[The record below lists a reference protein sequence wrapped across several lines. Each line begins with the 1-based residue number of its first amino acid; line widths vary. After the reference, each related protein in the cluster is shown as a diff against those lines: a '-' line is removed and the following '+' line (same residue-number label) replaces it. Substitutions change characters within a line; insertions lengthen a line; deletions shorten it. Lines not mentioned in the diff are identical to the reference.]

1 MYTIKAF
8 VDGKEYTLHNPKI
21 RNLIVGDPYYQKGDN
36 VNGQASF
43 SVYPKHPYYQYVKK
57 LTTDIVIYKDD
68 VEKFAGRVLYDDQ
81 DSKGVKKVFVEGEL
95 AYFCDS
101 VQRPNVYHNISVRD
115 YVSKIIDNHNAQV
128 EERKQFTL
136 GRVTVTDPNDSLY
149 RYANWE
155 STRDTLKTKLV
166 ERLGGHLVIRKENGV
181 RYLDYLSDDDFY
193 RQNTQ
198 EIRFGKNLLD
208 YSENMDASDL
218 VTCVIPLGATLE
230 ESSIE
235 GLDERLTISSVNGG
249 VDYVSSSEAIA
260 AYGKICKTVTWDDVT
275 VPANLL
281 RKGKEYLKST
291 QFENMVLNIKAVDL
305 NLIDS
310 ATQEFEVGDLIRC
323 ISPPHGLDTNMPL
336 SSITVYLTNLSK
348 NTVTLGSEKSNST
361 YTSSNAEKAS
371 KLDETIKSIPG
382 KREILQEALRNATDL
397 MNDMTKSGY
406 AIHEKNEF
414 IVADA
419 AGAKTATNLWRWGLG
434 GLAHYS
440 HGYDGPI
447 DGIALTMNGQING
460 KMLMANSVTAEKIDV
475 AYTETIEGAI
485 SDAAASSNE
494 YTDKQQ
500 KLLKEEVGTA
510 IKNTENRIVLSASSL
525 KEYVSRKNYIVNG
538 EQETLAIGNF
548 SISGTGANAKVELTE
563 FLNMKCLK
571 VSFSA
576 SATVQIKQSVGTLEA
591 SIYTICCDAAF
602 EDGKQPANLQ
612 VGFSDSAATNDL
624 SSYSPGTF
632 RVFKHSVKTSEEK
645 EKTVAITVRG
655 TSGTALYLTNIRCL
669 EDLAEIVDNVNSSLK
684 IEIDNVAINV
694 DKKFRDYSTTEETSS
709 MIQTKINE
717 INLAISNAYATKDQ
731 LTDKYKD
738 AIAAAEKAAGLAE
751 KNAKDDTTNRLKSYS
766 TTVQMNSAIKVATDA
781 ITLGVS
787 QTYVTQKT
795 YEVGIS
801 NAADDAKKKA
811 DAAEKNAKDDTT
823 NRLKSYSTTV
833 QMNSAIK
840 VATDAITLGVSQTYV
855 TQKTYEV
862 GISNAADDA
871 KKKADA
877 AEKNAKD
884 DTTKKL
890 TAYSSTKE
898 MNAAIQVA
906 IDGITS
912 TVNQKISEI
921 QIGGRNLVKNS
932 ATLDGQWSGV
942 GGFVGSTT
950 VVDDSDALCK
960 KHIETRCTT
969 AGSGPHYPVFGKTV
983 NKIGKTYTWS
993 FWAKC
998 SASKTGSVGHECG
1011 GQTNISLT
1019 TDWKKFSH
1027 TWTYTDGQYSSFTFY
1042 LDFKVGEVLYIRDFK
1057 IEEGNKASSWS
1068 PAPEDFDASVAAVD
1082 GKFANYS
1089 TTSQIESKIEQAKK
1103 SITASVSETY
1113 VTKTTYSN
1121 GISAAADDASRK
1133 ATAAETNAKND
1144 TANKLKGYS
1153 TTEQMNAAIKVA
1165 TDGITSNVSKTYVTQ
1180 TTYES
1185 GISSAKDD
1193 ATKKANTAEKNAKDA
1208 TANSL
1213 KSYSTTE
1220 QMNSA
1225 IKQKAD
1231 SIETEVSKKVGS
1243 TEIISKINQSPES
1256 VAINASKISLNGAVT
1271 ANSNFKI
1278 NTDGS
1283 AETKALKIT
1292 GGSLEIGG
1300 NCEITRKGDVFALSP
1315 KFVSGMYLSNEV
1327 SIGVELSKKSYSMI
1341 MGYVGKDIFVGE
1353 SASTLRGYD
1362 FTANNDIYAYG
1373 KLGCMGEKTRI
1384 IHTDDGRNAE
1394 MYAYETASP
1403 TFGDIGTGKIDN
1415 DGYCY
1420 VYLENDF
1427 LATIE
1432 KNMKYHVTLTAK
1444 GPGELYIES
1453 TNENDGYF
1461 LVKGTPKLEFYWEV
1475 RVRQKGCRD
1484 TRIEESNIPEKED
1497 VTAEDQEMINEQIR
1511 NQAILL
1517 CEMEKDENEVRDEQ
1531 SNLIE
1536 RMEELS

>member
-81 DSKGVKKVFVEGEL
+81 DSKGVKKVVVEGEL

-602 EDGKQPANLQ
+602 EDRKQPANLQ

-840 VATDAITLGVSQTYV
+840 VATD
-855 TQKTYEV
+855 
-862 GISNAADDA
+862 
-871 KKKADA
+871 
-877 AEKNAKD
+877 
-884 DTTKKL
+884 
-890 TAYSSTKE
+890 
-898 MNAAIQVA
+898 
-906 IDGITS
+906 
-912 TVNQKISEI
+912 
-921 QIGGRNLVKNS
+921 
-932 ATLDGQWSGV
+932 
-942 GGFVGSTT
+942 
-950 VVDDSDALCK
+950 
-960 KHIETRCTT
+960 
-969 AGSGPHYPVFGKTV
+969 
-983 NKIGKTYTWS
+983 
-993 FWAKC
+993 
-998 SASKTGSVGHECG
+998 
-1011 GQTNISLT
+1011 
-1019 TDWKKFSH
+1019 
-1027 TWTYTDGQYSSFTFY
+1027 
-1042 LDFKVGEVLYIRDFK
+1042 
-1057 IEEGNKASSWS
+1057 
-1068 PAPEDFDASVAAVD
+1068 
-1082 GKFANYS
+1082 
-1089 TTSQIESKIEQAKK
+1089 
-1103 SITASVSETY
+1103 
-1113 VTKTTYSN
+1113 
-1121 GISAAADDASRK
+1121 
-1133 ATAAETNAKND
+1133 
-1144 TANKLKGYS
+1144 
-1153 TTEQMNAAIKVA
+1153 
-1165 TDGITSNVSKTYVTQ
+1165 GITSNVSKTYVTQ

-1353 SASTLRGYD
+1353 SASTLRGYG

-1517 CEMEKDENEVRDEQ
+1517 YEMEKDENEVRDEQ

>member
-336 SSITVYLTNLSK
+336 SSITVYLTALSK

-460 KMLMANSVTAEKIDV
+460 KMLMANSVAAEKIDV

-694 DKKFRDYSTTEETSS
+694 DKKFRNYSTTEETSS

-766 TTVQMNSAIKVATDA
+766 TTVQMNAAIKVATDA
-781 ITLGVS
+781 
-787 QTYVTQKT
+787 
-795 YEVGIS
+795 
-801 NAADDAKKKA
+801 
-811 DAAEKNAKDDTT
+811 
-823 NRLKSYSTTV
+823 
-833 QMNSAIK
+833 
-840 VATDAITLGVSQTYV
+840 
-855 TQKTYEV
+855 
-862 GISNAADDA
+862 
-871 KKKADA
+871 
-877 AEKNAKD
+877 
-884 DTTKKL
+884 
-890 TAYSSTKE
+890 
-898 MNAAIQVA
+898 
-906 IDGITS
+906 
-912 TVNQKISEI
+912 
-921 QIGGRNLVKNS
+921 
-932 ATLDGQWSGV
+932 
-942 GGFVGSTT
+942 
-950 VVDDSDALCK
+950 
-960 KHIETRCTT
+960 
-969 AGSGPHYPVFGKTV
+969 
-983 NKIGKTYTWS
+983 
-993 FWAKC
+993 
-998 SASKTGSVGHECG
+998 
-1011 GQTNISLT
+1011 
-1019 TDWKKFSH
+1019 
-1027 TWTYTDGQYSSFTFY
+1027 
-1042 LDFKVGEVLYIRDFK
+1042 
-1057 IEEGNKASSWS
+1057 
-1068 PAPEDFDASVAAVD
+1068 
-1082 GKFANYS
+1082 
-1089 TTSQIESKIEQAKK
+1089 
-1103 SITASVSETY
+1103 
-1113 VTKTTYSN
+1113 
-1121 GISAAADDASRK
+1121 
-1133 ATAAETNAKND
+1133 
-1144 TANKLKGYS
+1144 
-1153 TTEQMNAAIKVA
+1153 
-1165 TDGITSNVSKTYVTQ
+1165 ITSNVSKTYVTQ

-1353 SASTLRGYD
+1353 SASTLRGYG

>member
-766 TTVQMNSAIKVATDA
+766 TTVQMNSAIKVATD
-781 ITLGVS
+781 
-787 QTYVTQKT
+787 
-795 YEVGIS
+795 
-801 NAADDAKKKA
+801 
-811 DAAEKNAKDDTT
+811 
-823 NRLKSYSTTV
+823 
-833 QMNSAIK
+833 
-840 VATDAITLGVSQTYV
+840 
-855 TQKTYEV
+855 
-862 GISNAADDA
+862 
-871 KKKADA
+871 
-877 AEKNAKD
+877 
-884 DTTKKL
+884 
-890 TAYSSTKE
+890 
-898 MNAAIQVA
+898 
-906 IDGITS
+906 
-912 TVNQKISEI
+912 
-921 QIGGRNLVKNS
+921 
-932 ATLDGQWSGV
+932 
-942 GGFVGSTT
+942 
-950 VVDDSDALCK
+950 
-960 KHIETRCTT
+960 
-969 AGSGPHYPVFGKTV
+969 
-983 NKIGKTYTWS
+983 
-993 FWAKC
+993 
-998 SASKTGSVGHECG
+998 
-1011 GQTNISLT
+1011 
-1019 TDWKKFSH
+1019 
-1027 TWTYTDGQYSSFTFY
+1027 
-1042 LDFKVGEVLYIRDFK
+1042 
-1057 IEEGNKASSWS
+1057 
-1068 PAPEDFDASVAAVD
+1068 
-1082 GKFANYS
+1082 
-1089 TTSQIESKIEQAKK
+1089 
-1103 SITASVSETY
+1103 
-1113 VTKTTYSN
+1113 
-1121 GISAAADDASRK
+1121 
-1133 ATAAETNAKND
+1133 
-1144 TANKLKGYS
+1144 
-1153 TTEQMNAAIKVA
+1153 
-1165 TDGITSNVSKTYVTQ
+1165 GITSNVSKTYVTQ

-1300 NCEITRKGDVFALSP
+1300 NCEITRQGDVFALSP

-1353 SASTLRGYD
+1353 SASTLRGYG

>member
-602 EDGKQPANLQ
+602 EDRKQPANLQ

-766 TTVQMNSAIKVATDA
+766 TTVQMNS
-781 ITLGVS
+781 
-787 QTYVTQKT
+787 
-795 YEVGIS
+795 
-801 NAADDAKKKA
+801 
-811 DAAEKNAKDDTT
+811 
-823 NRLKSYSTTV
+823 
-833 QMNSAIK
+833 
-840 VATDAITLGVSQTYV
+840 
-855 TQKTYEV
+855 
-862 GISNAADDA
+862 
-871 KKKADA
+871 
-877 AEKNAKD
+877 
-884 DTTKKL
+884 
-890 TAYSSTKE
+890 
-898 MNAAIQVA
+898 
-906 IDGITS
+906 
-912 TVNQKISEI
+912 
-921 QIGGRNLVKNS
+921 
-932 ATLDGQWSGV
+932 
-942 GGFVGSTT
+942 
-950 VVDDSDALCK
+950 
-960 KHIETRCTT
+960 
-969 AGSGPHYPVFGKTV
+969 
-983 NKIGKTYTWS
+983 
-993 FWAKC
+993 
-998 SASKTGSVGHECG
+998 
-1011 GQTNISLT
+1011 
-1019 TDWKKFSH
+1019 
-1027 TWTYTDGQYSSFTFY
+1027 
-1042 LDFKVGEVLYIRDFK
+1042 
-1057 IEEGNKASSWS
+1057 
-1068 PAPEDFDASVAAVD
+1068 
-1082 GKFANYS
+1082 
-1089 TTSQIESKIEQAKK
+1089 
-1103 SITASVSETY
+1103 
-1113 VTKTTYSN
+1113 
-1121 GISAAADDASRK
+1121 
-1133 ATAAETNAKND
+1133 
-1144 TANKLKGYS
+1144 
-1153 TTEQMNAAIKVA
+1153 AIKVA

-1353 SASTLRGYD
+1353 SASTLRGYG

-1475 RVRQKGCRD
+1475 RVMQKGCRD

-1517 CEMEKDENEVRDEQ
+1517 YEMEKDENEVRDEQ

>member
-602 EDGKQPANLQ
+602 EDRKQPANLQ

-811 DAAEKNAKDDTT
+811 DTAEKNAKDDTT

-833 QMNSAIK
+833 
-840 VATDAITLGVSQTYV
+840 
-855 TQKTYEV
+855 
-862 GISNAADDA
+862 
-871 KKKADA
+871 
-877 AEKNAKD
+877 
-884 DTTKKL
+884 
-890 TAYSSTKE
+890 
-898 MNAAIQVA
+898 
-906 IDGITS
+906 
-912 TVNQKISEI
+912 
-921 QIGGRNLVKNS
+921 
-932 ATLDGQWSGV
+932 
-942 GGFVGSTT
+942 
-950 VVDDSDALCK
+950 
-960 KHIETRCTT
+960 
-969 AGSGPHYPVFGKTV
+969 
-983 NKIGKTYTWS
+983 
-993 FWAKC
+993 
-998 SASKTGSVGHECG
+998 
-1011 GQTNISLT
+1011 
-1019 TDWKKFSH
+1019 
-1027 TWTYTDGQYSSFTFY
+1027 
-1042 LDFKVGEVLYIRDFK
+1042 
-1057 IEEGNKASSWS
+1057 
-1068 PAPEDFDASVAAVD
+1068 
-1082 GKFANYS
+1082 
-1089 TTSQIESKIEQAKK
+1089 
-1103 SITASVSETY
+1103 
-1113 VTKTTYSN
+1113 
-1121 GISAAADDASRK
+1121 
-1133 ATAAETNAKND
+1133 
-1144 TANKLKGYS
+1144 
-1153 TTEQMNAAIKVA
+1153 QMNAAIKVA

-1180 TTYES
+1180 TTYDA
-1185 GISSAKDD
+1185 GISSAKTD
-1193 ATKKANTAEKNAKDA
+1193 ATNKANAAEKNAKDA

-1292 GGSLEIGG
+1292 GGSLGIGG

-1341 MGYVGKDIFVGE
+1341 MGYVGKDVFVGE
-1353 SASTLRGYD
+1353 STSTLRGYG

-1444 GPGELYIES
+1444 GPGELYVES

-1461 LVKGTPKLEFYWEV
+1461 LVKGTPKLEFYWEA

>member
-602 EDGKQPANLQ
+602 EDRKQPANLQ

-801 NAADDAKKKA
+801 NAADDATKKA
-811 DAAEKNAKDDTT
+811 NAAEKNAKDDTT

-833 QMNSAIK
+833 QMNS
-840 VATDAITLGVSQTYV
+840 
-855 TQKTYEV
+855 
-862 GISNAADDA
+862 
-871 KKKADA
+871 
-877 AEKNAKD
+877 
-884 DTTKKL
+884 
-890 TAYSSTKE
+890 
-898 MNAAIQVA
+898 
-906 IDGITS
+906 
-912 TVNQKISEI
+912 
-921 QIGGRNLVKNS
+921 
-932 ATLDGQWSGV
+932 
-942 GGFVGSTT
+942 
-950 VVDDSDALCK
+950 
-960 KHIETRCTT
+960 
-969 AGSGPHYPVFGKTV
+969 
-983 NKIGKTYTWS
+983 
-993 FWAKC
+993 
-998 SASKTGSVGHECG
+998 
-1011 GQTNISLT
+1011 
-1019 TDWKKFSH
+1019 
-1027 TWTYTDGQYSSFTFY
+1027 
-1042 LDFKVGEVLYIRDFK
+1042 
-1057 IEEGNKASSWS
+1057 
-1068 PAPEDFDASVAAVD
+1068 
-1082 GKFANYS
+1082 
-1089 TTSQIESKIEQAKK
+1089 
-1103 SITASVSETY
+1103 
-1113 VTKTTYSN
+1113 
-1121 GISAAADDASRK
+1121 
-1133 ATAAETNAKND
+1133 
-1144 TANKLKGYS
+1144 
-1153 TTEQMNAAIKVA
+1153 AIKVA

-1353 SASTLRGYD
+1353 SASTLRGYG

>member
-840 VATDAITLGVSQTYV
+840 VATD
-855 TQKTYEV
+855 
-862 GISNAADDA
+862 
-871 KKKADA
+871 
-877 AEKNAKD
+877 
-884 DTTKKL
+884 
-890 TAYSSTKE
+890 
-898 MNAAIQVA
+898 
-906 IDGITS
+906 
-912 TVNQKISEI
+912 
-921 QIGGRNLVKNS
+921 
-932 ATLDGQWSGV
+932 
-942 GGFVGSTT
+942 
-950 VVDDSDALCK
+950 
-960 KHIETRCTT
+960 
-969 AGSGPHYPVFGKTV
+969 
-983 NKIGKTYTWS
+983 
-993 FWAKC
+993 
-998 SASKTGSVGHECG
+998 
-1011 GQTNISLT
+1011 
-1019 TDWKKFSH
+1019 
-1027 TWTYTDGQYSSFTFY
+1027 
-1042 LDFKVGEVLYIRDFK
+1042 
-1057 IEEGNKASSWS
+1057 
-1068 PAPEDFDASVAAVD
+1068 
-1082 GKFANYS
+1082 
-1089 TTSQIESKIEQAKK
+1089 
-1103 SITASVSETY
+1103 
-1113 VTKTTYSN
+1113 
-1121 GISAAADDASRK
+1121 
-1133 ATAAETNAKND
+1133 
-1144 TANKLKGYS
+1144 
-1153 TTEQMNAAIKVA
+1153 
-1165 TDGITSNVSKTYVTQ
+1165 GITSNVSKTYVTQ

-1353 SASTLRGYD
+1353 SASTLRGYG

>member
-336 SSITVYLTNLSK
+336 SSITVYLTALSK

-460 KMLMANSVTAEKIDV
+460 KMLMANSVAAEKIDV

-766 TTVQMNSAIKVATDA
+766 TTVQMNAAIKVATDA

-795 YEVGIS
+795 YEV
-801 NAADDAKKKA
+801 
-811 DAAEKNAKDDTT
+811 
-823 NRLKSYSTTV
+823 
-833 QMNSAIK
+833 
-840 VATDAITLGVSQTYV
+840 
-855 TQKTYEV
+855 
-862 GISNAADDA
+862 
-871 KKKADA
+871 
-877 AEKNAKD
+877 
-884 DTTKKL
+884 
-890 TAYSSTKE
+890 
-898 MNAAIQVA
+898 
-906 IDGITS
+906 
-912 TVNQKISEI
+912 
-921 QIGGRNLVKNS
+921 
-932 ATLDGQWSGV
+932 
-942 GGFVGSTT
+942 
-950 VVDDSDALCK
+950 
-960 KHIETRCTT
+960 
-969 AGSGPHYPVFGKTV
+969 
-983 NKIGKTYTWS
+983 
-993 FWAKC
+993 
-998 SASKTGSVGHECG
+998 
-1011 GQTNISLT
+1011 
-1019 TDWKKFSH
+1019 
-1027 TWTYTDGQYSSFTFY
+1027 
-1042 LDFKVGEVLYIRDFK
+1042 
-1057 IEEGNKASSWS
+1057 
-1068 PAPEDFDASVAAVD
+1068 
-1082 GKFANYS
+1082 
-1089 TTSQIESKIEQAKK
+1089 
-1103 SITASVSETY
+1103 
-1113 VTKTTYSN
+1113 

-1300 NCEITRKGDVFALSP
+1300 NCEITRKGDVFALAP

-1353 SASTLRGYD
+1353 SASTLRGYG

>member
-8 VDGKEYTLHNPKI
+8 TADGKEYTLHNPKI

-36 VNGQASF
+36 VNGQAEF

-101 VQRPNVYHNISVRD
+101 VQRPAVYHNISVRD

-128 EERKQFTL
+128 ETRKQFAL

-155 STRDTLKTKLV
+155 TSRDTLKKKLV
-166 ERLGGHLVIRKENGV
+166 ERLGGHLVVRKEDGI
-181 RYLDYLSDDDFY
+181 RYLDYLSDTDFY

-218 VTCVIPLGATLE
+218 VTCVIPLGATQE

-249 VDYVSSSEAIA
+249 VDYVSDSDAVA
-260 AYGKICKTVTWDDVT
+260 AYGKIYKTVTWDDVT

-291 QFENMVLNIKAVDL
+291 QFENMVLNLKAIDL
-305 NLIDS
+305 NLTD
-310 ATQEFEVGDLIRC
+310 AEVQEFEVGDLIHC
-323 ISPPHGLDTNMPL
+323 VSPPHGLDSNIPL
-336 SSITVYLTNLSK
+336 SSITVYLTDYAK
-348 NTVTLGSEKSNST
+348 NTVTLGTKKTNST

-371 KLDETIKSIPG
+371 QLDETIKSIPG

-397 MNDMTKSGY
+397 LNDMTKSGY

-419 AGAKTATNLWRWGLG
+419 PGAKTATNLWRWGLG

-485 SDAAASSNE
+485 SDAATSSNE

-510 IKNTENRIVLSASSL
+510 IKNTENRVVLYASSL

-548 SISGTGANAKVELTE
+548 SISGTGANAKLELTE

-576 SATVQIKQSVGTLEA
+576 PATVQIKQSVGTLEP
-591 SIYTICCDAAF
+591 STYTICCDAAF

-612 VGFSDSAATNDL
+612 VGFSDSAATDDL
-624 SSYSPGTF
+624 SSYSPGAF
-632 RVFKHSVKTSEEK
+632 RVFKHIVKTSEEK

-669 EDLAEIVDNVNSSLK
+669 KDLTEIVDNVSANLK
-684 IEIDNVAINV
+684 VEIDNVAINV
-694 DKKFRDYSTTEETSS
+694 DKKFQDYSTTT
-709 MIQTKINE
+709 
-717 INLAISNAYATKDQ
+717 
-731 LTDKYKD
+731 
-738 AIAAAEKAAGLAE
+738 
-751 KNAKDDTTNRLKSYS
+751 
-766 TTVQMNSAIKVATDA
+766 
-781 ITLGVS
+781 
-787 QTYVTQKT
+787 
-795 YEVGIS
+795 
-801 NAADDAKKKA
+801 
-811 DAAEKNAKDDTT
+811 
-823 NRLKSYSTTV
+823 
-833 QMNSAIK
+833 
-840 VATDAITLGVSQTYV
+840 
-855 TQKTYEV
+855 
-862 GISNAADDA
+862 
-871 KKKADA
+871 
-877 AEKNAKD
+877 
-884 DTTKKL
+884 
-890 TAYSSTKE
+890 E
-898 MNAAIQVA
+898 MN
-906 IDGITS
+906 T
-912 TVNQKISEI
+912 
-921 QIGGRNLVKNS
+921 
-932 ATLDGQWSGV
+932 
-942 GGFVGSTT
+942 
-950 VVDDSDALCK
+950 
-960 KHIETRCTT
+960 
-969 AGSGPHYPVFGKTV
+969 
-983 NKIGKTYTWS
+983 
-993 FWAKC
+993 
-998 SASKTGSVGHECG
+998 
-1011 GQTNISLT
+1011 
-1019 TDWKKFSH
+1019 
-1027 TWTYTDGQYSSFTFY
+1027 
-1042 LDFKVGEVLYIRDFK
+1042 
-1057 IEEGNKASSWS
+1057 
-1068 PAPEDFDASVAAVD
+1068 
-1082 GKFANYS
+1082 
-1089 TTSQIESKIEQAKK
+1089 
-1103 SITASVSETY
+1103 
-1113 VTKTTYSN
+1113 
-1121 GISAAADDASRK
+1121 
-1133 ATAAETNAKND
+1133 
-1144 TANKLKGYS
+1144 
-1153 TTEQMNAAIKVA
+1153 
-1165 TDGITSNVSKTYVTQ
+1165 
-1180 TTYES
+1180 
-1185 GISSAKDD
+1185 
-1193 ATKKANTAEKNAKDA
+1193 
-1208 TANSL
+1208 
-1213 KSYSTTE
+1213 
-1220 QMNSA
+1220 A

-1231 SIETEVSKKVGS
+1231 SIETEVSKKVNGD
-1243 TEIISKINQSPES
+1243 EIISKINQSAES

-1283 AETKALKIT
+1283 AETKSLKIT

-1300 NCEITRKGDVFALSP
+1300 NCEITRKGDVFAMSP
-1315 KFVSGMYLSNEV
+1315 NFVSGMYLSNEV
-1327 SIGVELSKKSYSMI
+1327 SIGVDLSQKSYSMI
-1341 MGYVGKDIFVGE
+1341 MGYVGKDVFVGE
-1353 SASTLRGYD
+1353 STSTLRGYG

>member
-684 IEIDNVAINV
+684 VEIDNVAINV

-801 NAADDAKKKA
+801 N
-811 DAAEKNAKDDTT
+811 
-823 NRLKSYSTTV
+823 
-833 QMNSAIK
+833 
-840 VATDAITLGVSQTYV
+840 
-855 TQKTYEV
+855 
-862 GISNAADDA
+862 
-871 KKKADA
+871 
-877 AEKNAKD
+877 
-884 DTTKKL
+884 
-890 TAYSSTKE
+890 
-898 MNAAIQVA
+898 
-906 IDGITS
+906 
-912 TVNQKISEI
+912 
-921 QIGGRNLVKNS
+921 
-932 ATLDGQWSGV
+932 
-942 GGFVGSTT
+942 
-950 VVDDSDALCK
+950 
-960 KHIETRCTT
+960 
-969 AGSGPHYPVFGKTV
+969 
-983 NKIGKTYTWS
+983 
-993 FWAKC
+993 
-998 SASKTGSVGHECG
+998 
-1011 GQTNISLT
+1011 
-1019 TDWKKFSH
+1019 
-1027 TWTYTDGQYSSFTFY
+1027 
-1042 LDFKVGEVLYIRDFK
+1042 
-1057 IEEGNKASSWS
+1057 
-1068 PAPEDFDASVAAVD
+1068 
-1082 GKFANYS
+1082 
-1089 TTSQIESKIEQAKK
+1089 
-1103 SITASVSETY
+1103 
-1113 VTKTTYSN
+1113 
-1121 GISAAADDASRK
+1121 AADDASRK

-1315 KFVSGMYLSNEV
+1315 KFISGMYLSNEV

-1353 SASTLRGYD
+1353 SVSTLRGYG

-1475 RVRQKGCRD
+1475 RARQKGCRD

>member
-645 EKTVAITVRG
+645 EKAVAITVRG

-823 NRLKSYSTTV
+823 
-833 QMNSAIK
+833 
-840 VATDAITLGVSQTYV
+840 
-855 TQKTYEV
+855 
-862 GISNAADDA
+862 
-871 KKKADA
+871 
-877 AEKNAKD
+877 
-884 DTTKKL
+884 KKL

-898 MNAAIQVA
+898 
-906 IDGITS
+906 
-912 TVNQKISEI
+912 
-921 QIGGRNLVKNS
+921 
-932 ATLDGQWSGV
+932 
-942 GGFVGSTT
+942 
-950 VVDDSDALCK
+950 
-960 KHIETRCTT
+960 
-969 AGSGPHYPVFGKTV
+969 
-983 NKIGKTYTWS
+983 
-993 FWAKC
+993 
-998 SASKTGSVGHECG
+998 
-1011 GQTNISLT
+1011 
-1019 TDWKKFSH
+1019 
-1027 TWTYTDGQYSSFTFY
+1027 
-1042 LDFKVGEVLYIRDFK
+1042 
-1057 IEEGNKASSWS
+1057 
-1068 PAPEDFDASVAAVD
+1068 
-1082 GKFANYS
+1082 
-1089 TTSQIESKIEQAKK
+1089 
-1103 SITASVSETY
+1103 
-1113 VTKTTYSN
+1113 
-1121 GISAAADDASRK
+1121 
-1133 ATAAETNAKND
+1133 
-1144 TANKLKGYS
+1144 
-1153 TTEQMNAAIKVA
+1153 MNAAIKVA

-1353 SASTLRGYD
+1353 SASTLRGYG

>member
-602 EDGKQPANLQ
+602 EDRKQPANLQ

-801 NAADDAKKKA
+801 NAADDATKKA
-811 DAAEKNAKDDTT
+811 NAAEKNAKDDTT

-833 QMNSAIK
+833 
-840 VATDAITLGVSQTYV
+840 
-855 TQKTYEV
+855 
-862 GISNAADDA
+862 
-871 KKKADA
+871 
-877 AEKNAKD
+877 
-884 DTTKKL
+884 
-890 TAYSSTKE
+890 
-898 MNAAIQVA
+898 
-906 IDGITS
+906 
-912 TVNQKISEI
+912 
-921 QIGGRNLVKNS
+921 
-932 ATLDGQWSGV
+932 
-942 GGFVGSTT
+942 
-950 VVDDSDALCK
+950 
-960 KHIETRCTT
+960 
-969 AGSGPHYPVFGKTV
+969 
-983 NKIGKTYTWS
+983 
-993 FWAKC
+993 
-998 SASKTGSVGHECG
+998 
-1011 GQTNISLT
+1011 
-1019 TDWKKFSH
+1019 
-1027 TWTYTDGQYSSFTFY
+1027 
-1042 LDFKVGEVLYIRDFK
+1042 
-1057 IEEGNKASSWS
+1057 
-1068 PAPEDFDASVAAVD
+1068 
-1082 GKFANYS
+1082 
-1089 TTSQIESKIEQAKK
+1089 
-1103 SITASVSETY
+1103 
-1113 VTKTTYSN
+1113 
-1121 GISAAADDASRK
+1121 
-1133 ATAAETNAKND
+1133 
-1144 TANKLKGYS
+1144 
-1153 TTEQMNAAIKVA
+1153 QMNAAIKVA

-1353 SASTLRGYD
+1353 SASTLRGYG

>member
-8 VDGKEYTLHNPKI
+8 AADGKEYTLHNPKI

-36 VNGQASF
+36 VNGQAGF

-101 VQRPNVYHNISVRD
+101 VQRPAVYHNISVRD

-128 EERKQFTL
+128 ETRKQFAL

-155 STRDTLKTKLV
+155 TSRDTLKKKLV
-166 ERLGGHLVIRKENGV
+166 ERLGGHLVVRKEDGI
-181 RYLDYLSDDDFY
+181 RYLDYLSDTDFY

-218 VTCVIPLGATLE
+218 VTCVIPLGATQE

-249 VDYVSSSEAIA
+249 VDYVSDSDAVA
-260 AYGKICKTVTWDDVT
+260 AYGKIYKTVTWDDVT

-291 QFENMVLNIKAVDL
+291 QFENMVLNLKAIDL
-305 NLIDS
+305 NLTD
-310 ATQEFEVGDLIRC
+310 AEVQEFEVGDLIHC
-323 ISPPHGLDTNMPL
+323 VSPPHGLDSNIPL
-336 SSITVYLTNLSK
+336 SSITVYLTDFAK
-348 NTVTLGSEKSNST
+348 NTVTLGTEKTNST

-371 KLDETIKSIPG
+371 QLDETIKSIPG

-419 AGAKTATNLWRWGLG
+419 PGAKTATNLWRWGLG

-440 HGYDGPI
+440 QGYDGPI
-447 DGIALTMNGQING
+447 DGVALTMDGKING
-460 KMLMANSVTAEKIDV
+460 GMLMVQSVTAEKIDV
-475 AYTETIEGAI
+475 
-485 SDAAASSNE
+485 E
-494 YTDKQQ
+494 YTKSIEDSISEAESSANKYTDSQ
-500 KLLKEEVGTA
+500 KDLLKQEVGTA
-510 IKNTENRIVLSASSL
+510 IKNTENSIVLSASSL

-548 SISGTGANAKVELTE
+548 SISGTGANAKLELTE

-576 SATVQIKQSVGTLEA
+576 SSTVQIKQSVGTLEP
-591 SIYTICCDAAF
+591 STYTICCDAAF

-811 DAAEKNAKDDTT
+811 DAAEKNAKDDTI

-833 QMNSAIK
+833 QMNS
-840 VATDAITLGVSQTYV
+840 
-855 TQKTYEV
+855 
-862 GISNAADDA
+862 
-871 KKKADA
+871 
-877 AEKNAKD
+877 
-884 DTTKKL
+884 
-890 TAYSSTKE
+890 
-898 MNAAIQVA
+898 
-906 IDGITS
+906 
-912 TVNQKISEI
+912 
-921 QIGGRNLVKNS
+921 
-932 ATLDGQWSGV
+932 
-942 GGFVGSTT
+942 
-950 VVDDSDALCK
+950 
-960 KHIETRCTT
+960 
-969 AGSGPHYPVFGKTV
+969 
-983 NKIGKTYTWS
+983 
-993 FWAKC
+993 
-998 SASKTGSVGHECG
+998 
-1011 GQTNISLT
+1011 
-1019 TDWKKFSH
+1019 
-1027 TWTYTDGQYSSFTFY
+1027 
-1042 LDFKVGEVLYIRDFK
+1042 
-1057 IEEGNKASSWS
+1057 
-1068 PAPEDFDASVAAVD
+1068 
-1082 GKFANYS
+1082 
-1089 TTSQIESKIEQAKK
+1089 
-1103 SITASVSETY
+1103 
-1113 VTKTTYSN
+1113 
-1121 GISAAADDASRK
+1121 
-1133 ATAAETNAKND
+1133 
-1144 TANKLKGYS
+1144 
-1153 TTEQMNAAIKVA
+1153 AIKVA

-1300 NCEITRKGDVFALSP
+1300 NCEITRKGDVFAMSP
-1315 KFVSGMYLSNEV
+1315 NFVSGMYLSNEV
-1327 SIGVELSKKSYSMI
+1327 SIGVDLSQKSYSMI
-1341 MGYVGKDIFVGE
+1341 MGYVGKDVFVGE
-1353 SASTLRGYD
+1353 STSTLRGYG

-1444 GPGELYIES
+1444 GPGELYVKS

-1475 RVRQKGCRD
+1475 RARQKGCRD

>member
-8 VDGKEYTLHNPKI
+8 TADGKEYTLHNPKI

-36 VNGQASF
+36 VNGQAGF

-101 VQRPNVYHNISVRD
+101 VQRPAVYHNISVRD

-128 EERKQFTL
+128 ETRKQFAL

-155 STRDTLKTKLV
+155 TSRDTLKKKLV
-166 ERLGGHLVIRKENGV
+166 ERLGGHLVVRKEDGI
-181 RYLDYLSDDDFY
+181 RYLDYLSDTDFY

-218 VTCVIPLGATLE
+218 VTCVIPLGATQE

-249 VDYVSSSEAIA
+249 VDYVSDSDAVA
-260 AYGKICKTVTWDDVT
+260 AYGKIYKTVTWDDVT

-291 QFENMVLNIKAVDL
+291 QFENMVLNLKAIDL
-305 NLIDS
+305 NLTD
-310 ATQEFEVGDLIRC
+310 AEVQEFEVGDLIHC
-323 ISPPHGLDTNMPL
+323 VSPPHGLDSNIPL
-336 SSITVYLTNLSK
+336 SSITVYLTDYAK
-348 NTVTLGSEKSNST
+348 NTVTLGTEKTNST

-371 KLDETIKSIPG
+371 QLDETIKSIPG

-419 AGAKTATNLWRWGLG
+419 PGAKTATNLWRWGLG

-485 SDAAASSNE
+485 SDAATSSNE

-510 IKNTENRIVLSASSL
+510 IKNTENRVVLSASSL

-548 SISGTGANAKVELTE
+548 SISGTGVNAKLELTE

-576 SATVQIKQSVGTLEA
+576 PSTVQIKQSVGTLEP
-591 SIYTICCDAAF
+591 STYTICCDAAF

-612 VGFSDSAATNDL
+612 VGFSDSAATDDL
-624 SSYSPGTF
+624 SSYSPGAF
-632 RVFKHSVKTSEEK
+632 RVFKHIVKTSEEK

-669 EDLAEIVDNVNSSLK
+669 EDLTEIVDNVSANLK
-684 IEIDNVAINV
+684 VEIDNVTINV
-694 DKKFRDYSTTEETSS
+694 DKKFQGYSTTEETSS
-709 MIQTKINE
+709 MIQTKIDE
-717 INLAISNAYATKDQ
+717 INLAISNSYATKDQ

-766 TTVQMNSAIKVATDA
+766 TTVEMNSAIE
-781 ITLGVS
+781 L
-787 QTYVTQKT
+787 
-795 YEVGIS
+795 
-801 NAADDAKKKA
+801 AAD
-811 DAAEKNAKDDTT
+811 
-823 NRLKSYSTTV
+823 S
-833 QMNSAIK
+833 
-840 VATDAITLGVSQTYV
+840 
-855 TQKTYEV
+855 
-862 GISNAADDA
+862 
-871 KKKADA
+871 
-877 AEKNAKD
+877 
-884 DTTKKL
+884 
-890 TAYSSTKE
+890 
-898 MNAAIQVA
+898 
-906 IDGITS
+906 ITS
-912 TVNQKISEI
+912 TVS
-921 QIGGRNLVKNS
+921 
-932 ATLDGQWSGV
+932 
-942 GGFVGSTT
+942 
-950 VVDDSDALCK
+950 
-960 KHIETRCTT
+960 
-969 AGSGPHYPVFGKTV
+969 
-983 NKIGKTYTWS
+983 KTYTTIKTYEDGIAD
-993 FWAKC
+993 AK
-998 SASKTGSVGHECG
+998 S
-1011 GQTNISLT
+1011 
-1019 TDWKKFSH
+1019 
-1027 TWTYTDGQYSSFTFY
+1027 
-1042 LDFKVGEVLYIRDFK
+1042 
-1057 IEEGNKASSWS
+1057 
-1068 PAPEDFDASVAAVD
+1068 DAST
-1082 GKFANYS
+1082 KANNALNS
-1089 TTSQIESKIEQAKK
+1089 AKADATT
-1103 SITASVSETY
+1103 
-1113 VTKTTYSN
+1113 
-1121 GISAAADDASRK
+1121 K
-1133 ATAAETNAKND
+1133 ANAAETNAKND
-1144 TANKLKGYS
+1144 TANKLK
-1153 TTEQMNAAIKVA
+1153 
-1165 TDGITSNVSKTYVTQ
+1165 
-1180 TTYES
+1180 
-1185 GISSAKDD
+1185 
-1193 ATKKANTAEKNAKDA
+1193 
-1208 TANSL
+1208 
-1213 KSYSTTE
+1213 SYSTTTE
-1220 QMNSA
+1220 MNTA

-1231 SIETEVSKKVGS
+1231 SIETEVSKKVNGD
-1243 TEIISKINQSPES
+1243 EIVSKINQSAEN
-1256 VAINASKISLNGAVT
+1256 VAIDASKISLNGAVT

-1283 AETKALKIT
+1283 AETKSLKII

-1300 NCEITRKGDVFALSP
+1300 NCEITRKGNVFAMSP
-1315 KFVSGMYLSNEV
+1315 NFVSGMYLSNEV
-1327 SIGVELSKKSYSMI
+1327 SIGVDLSQKSYSMI
-1341 MGYVGKDIFVGE
+1341 MGYVGKDVFVGE
-1353 SASTLRGYD
+1353 ATSTLRGYG

-1444 GPGELYIES
+1444 GPGELYVES

-1461 LVKGTPKLEFYWEV
+1461 LVKGTPKLEFYWEA
-1475 RVRQKGCRD
+1475 RARQKGCRD

-1517 CEMEKDENEVRDEQ
+1517 YEMEKGENEVRDEQ
-1531 SNLIE
+1531 NNLIE

>member
-8 VDGKEYTLHNPKI
+8 VDGKEYTLHNPKT

-795 YEVGIS
+795 Y
-801 NAADDAKKKA
+801 
-811 DAAEKNAKDDTT
+811 
-823 NRLKSYSTTV
+823 
-833 QMNSAIK
+833 
-840 VATDAITLGVSQTYV
+840 
-855 TQKTYEV
+855 
-862 GISNAADDA
+862 
-871 KKKADA
+871 
-877 AEKNAKD
+877 
-884 DTTKKL
+884 
-890 TAYSSTKE
+890 
-898 MNAAIQVA
+898 
-906 IDGITS
+906 
-912 TVNQKISEI
+912 
-921 QIGGRNLVKNS
+921 
-932 ATLDGQWSGV
+932 
-942 GGFVGSTT
+942 
-950 VVDDSDALCK
+950 
-960 KHIETRCTT
+960 
-969 AGSGPHYPVFGKTV
+969 
-983 NKIGKTYTWS
+983 
-993 FWAKC
+993 
-998 SASKTGSVGHECG
+998 
-1011 GQTNISLT
+1011 
-1019 TDWKKFSH
+1019 
-1027 TWTYTDGQYSSFTFY
+1027 
-1042 LDFKVGEVLYIRDFK
+1042 
-1057 IEEGNKASSWS
+1057 
-1068 PAPEDFDASVAAVD
+1068 
-1082 GKFANYS
+1082 
-1089 TTSQIESKIEQAKK
+1089 
-1103 SITASVSETY
+1103 
-1113 VTKTTYSN
+1113 SN

-1327 SIGVELSKKSYSMI
+1327 GIGVELSKKSYSMI

-1353 SASTLRGYD
+1353 SASTLRGYG

>member
-43 SVYPKHPYYQYVKK
+43 FVYPKHPYYQYVKK

-336 SSITVYLTNLSK
+336 SSITVYLTELSK

-624 SSYSPGTF
+624 LSYSPGTF

-840 VATDAITLGVSQTYV
+840 VATD
-855 TQKTYEV
+855 
-862 GISNAADDA
+862 
-871 KKKADA
+871 
-877 AEKNAKD
+877 
-884 DTTKKL
+884 
-890 TAYSSTKE
+890 
-898 MNAAIQVA
+898 
-906 IDGITS
+906 
-912 TVNQKISEI
+912 
-921 QIGGRNLVKNS
+921 
-932 ATLDGQWSGV
+932 
-942 GGFVGSTT
+942 
-950 VVDDSDALCK
+950 
-960 KHIETRCTT
+960 
-969 AGSGPHYPVFGKTV
+969 
-983 NKIGKTYTWS
+983 
-993 FWAKC
+993 
-998 SASKTGSVGHECG
+998 
-1011 GQTNISLT
+1011 
-1019 TDWKKFSH
+1019 
-1027 TWTYTDGQYSSFTFY
+1027 
-1042 LDFKVGEVLYIRDFK
+1042 
-1057 IEEGNKASSWS
+1057 
-1068 PAPEDFDASVAAVD
+1068 
-1082 GKFANYS
+1082 
-1089 TTSQIESKIEQAKK
+1089 
-1103 SITASVSETY
+1103 
-1113 VTKTTYSN
+1113 
-1121 GISAAADDASRK
+1121 
-1133 ATAAETNAKND
+1133 
-1144 TANKLKGYS
+1144 
-1153 TTEQMNAAIKVA
+1153 
-1165 TDGITSNVSKTYVTQ
+1165 GITSNVSKTYVTQ

-1300 NCEITRKGDVFALSP
+1300 NCEITRKGDVFAMSP
-1315 KFVSGMYLSNEV
+1315 NFVSGMYLSNEV
-1327 SIGVELSKKSYSMI
+1327 SIGVDLSQKSYSMI
-1341 MGYVGKDIFVGE
+1341 MGYVGKDVFVGE
-1353 SASTLRGYD
+1353 STSTLRGYG

-1444 GPGELYIES
+1444 GPGELYVKS

-1461 LVKGTPKLEFYWEV
+1461 LVKGTPKLEFYWEA
-1475 RVRQKGCRD
+1475 RARQKGCRD

-1517 CEMEKDENEVRDEQ
+1517 CEMEKGENEVRDEQ
-1531 SNLIE
+1531 NNLIE

>member
-336 SSITVYLTNLSK
+336 SSITVYLTALSK

-602 EDGKQPANLQ
+602 EDRKQPANLQ

-801 NAADDAKKKA
+801 NAADDATKKA
-811 DAAEKNAKDDTT
+811 NAAEKNAKDDTT

-833 QMNSAIK
+833 QMNS
-840 VATDAITLGVSQTYV
+840 
-855 TQKTYEV
+855 
-862 GISNAADDA
+862 
-871 KKKADA
+871 
-877 AEKNAKD
+877 
-884 DTTKKL
+884 
-890 TAYSSTKE
+890 
-898 MNAAIQVA
+898 
-906 IDGITS
+906 
-912 TVNQKISEI
+912 
-921 QIGGRNLVKNS
+921 
-932 ATLDGQWSGV
+932 
-942 GGFVGSTT
+942 
-950 VVDDSDALCK
+950 
-960 KHIETRCTT
+960 
-969 AGSGPHYPVFGKTV
+969 
-983 NKIGKTYTWS
+983 
-993 FWAKC
+993 
-998 SASKTGSVGHECG
+998 
-1011 GQTNISLT
+1011 
-1019 TDWKKFSH
+1019 
-1027 TWTYTDGQYSSFTFY
+1027 
-1042 LDFKVGEVLYIRDFK
+1042 
-1057 IEEGNKASSWS
+1057 
-1068 PAPEDFDASVAAVD
+1068 
-1082 GKFANYS
+1082 
-1089 TTSQIESKIEQAKK
+1089 
-1103 SITASVSETY
+1103 
-1113 VTKTTYSN
+1113 
-1121 GISAAADDASRK
+1121 
-1133 ATAAETNAKND
+1133 
-1144 TANKLKGYS
+1144 
-1153 TTEQMNAAIKVA
+1153 AIKVA

-1353 SASTLRGYD
+1353 SASTLRGYG

>member
-694 DKKFRDYSTTEETSS
+694 DKKFRNYSTTEETSS

-766 TTVQMNSAIKVATDA
+766 TTVQMNAAIKVATDA

-801 NAADDAKKKA
+801 NAADDATKKA
-811 DAAEKNAKDDTT
+811 N
-823 NRLKSYSTTV
+823 
-833 QMNSAIK
+833 
-840 VATDAITLGVSQTYV
+840 
-855 TQKTYEV
+855 
-862 GISNAADDA
+862 
-871 KKKADA
+871 A

-898 MNAAIQVA
+898 MNAAI
-906 IDGITS
+906 
-912 TVNQKISEI
+912 KI
-921 QIGGRNLVKNS
+921 
-932 ATLDGQWSGV
+932 
-942 GGFVGSTT
+942 
-950 VVDDSDALCK
+950 
-960 KHIETRCTT
+960 
-969 AGSGPHYPVFGKTV
+969 
-983 NKIGKTYTWS
+983 
-993 FWAKC
+993 
-998 SASKTGSVGHECG
+998 
-1011 GQTNISLT
+1011 
-1019 TDWKKFSH
+1019 
-1027 TWTYTDGQYSSFTFY
+1027 
-1042 LDFKVGEVLYIRDFK
+1042 
-1057 IEEGNKASSWS
+1057 
-1068 PAPEDFDASVAAVD
+1068 
-1082 GKFANYS
+1082 
-1089 TTSQIESKIEQAKK
+1089 
-1103 SITASVSETY
+1103 
-1113 VTKTTYSN
+1113 
-1121 GISAAADDASRK
+1121 
-1133 ATAAETNAKND
+1133 
-1144 TANKLKGYS
+1144 
-1153 TTEQMNAAIKVA
+1153 A

-1180 TTYES
+1180 TTYDA
-1185 GISSAKDD
+1185 GISSAKTD
-1193 ATKKANTAEKNAKDA
+1193 ATNKANAAEKNAKDA

-1225 IKQKAD
+1225 IKQKSD

-1341 MGYVGKDIFVGE
+1341 MGYVGKDVFVGE
-1353 SASTLRGYD
+1353 STSTLRGYG
-1362 FTANNDIYAYG
+1362 FTADNDIYAYG

-1444 GPGELYIES
+1444 GPGELYVES

-1461 LVKGTPKLEFYWEV
+1461 LVKGTPKLEFYWEA

>member
-336 SSITVYLTNLSK
+336 SSITVYLTALSK

-460 KMLMANSVTAEKIDV
+460 KMLMANSVAAEKIDV

-694 DKKFRDYSTTEETSS
+694 DKKFRNYSTTEETSS

-766 TTVQMNSAIKVATDA
+766 TTVQMNAAIKVATDA

-801 NAADDAKKKA
+801 NAADDATKKA
-811 DAAEKNAKDDTT
+811 NAAEKNAKDDTT

-833 QMNSAIK
+833 
-840 VATDAITLGVSQTYV
+840 
-855 TQKTYEV
+855 
-862 GISNAADDA
+862 
-871 KKKADA
+871 
-877 AEKNAKD
+877 
-884 DTTKKL
+884 
-890 TAYSSTKE
+890 
-898 MNAAIQVA
+898 
-906 IDGITS
+906 
-912 TVNQKISEI
+912 
-921 QIGGRNLVKNS
+921 
-932 ATLDGQWSGV
+932 
-942 GGFVGSTT
+942 
-950 VVDDSDALCK
+950 
-960 KHIETRCTT
+960 
-969 AGSGPHYPVFGKTV
+969 
-983 NKIGKTYTWS
+983 
-993 FWAKC
+993 
-998 SASKTGSVGHECG
+998 
-1011 GQTNISLT
+1011 
-1019 TDWKKFSH
+1019 
-1027 TWTYTDGQYSSFTFY
+1027 
-1042 LDFKVGEVLYIRDFK
+1042 
-1057 IEEGNKASSWS
+1057 
-1068 PAPEDFDASVAAVD
+1068 
-1082 GKFANYS
+1082 
-1089 TTSQIESKIEQAKK
+1089 
-1103 SITASVSETY
+1103 
-1113 VTKTTYSN
+1113 
-1121 GISAAADDASRK
+1121 
-1133 ATAAETNAKND
+1133 
-1144 TANKLKGYS
+1144 
-1153 TTEQMNAAIKVA
+1153 QMNAAIKVA

-1353 SASTLRGYD
+1353 SASTLRGYG

>member
-602 EDGKQPANLQ
+602 EDRKQPANLQ

-751 KNAKDDTTNRLKSYS
+751 KNAKDDTTNRL
-766 TTVQMNSAIKVATDA
+766 
-781 ITLGVS
+781 
-787 QTYVTQKT
+787 
-795 YEVGIS
+795 
-801 NAADDAKKKA
+801 
-811 DAAEKNAKDDTT
+811 
-823 NRLKSYSTTV
+823 
-833 QMNSAIK
+833 
-840 VATDAITLGVSQTYV
+840 
-855 TQKTYEV
+855 
-862 GISNAADDA
+862 
-871 KKKADA
+871 
-877 AEKNAKD
+877 
-884 DTTKKL
+884 

-932 ATLDGQWSGV
+932 ATLDGQWSGA

-969 AGSGPHYPVFGKTV
+969 AGSGPHYPVFGKTA

-1042 LDFKVGEVLYIRDFK
+1042 LGFKVGEVLYIRDFK

-1353 SASTLRGYD
+1353 SASTLRGYG

>member
-336 SSITVYLTNLSK
+336 SSITVYLTALSK

-361 YTSSNAEKAS
+361 YTSSNAEKTS

-460 KMLMANSVTAEKIDV
+460 KMLMANSVAAEKIDV

-694 DKKFRDYSTTEETSS
+694 DKKFRNYSTTEETSS

-766 TTVQMNSAIKVATDA
+766 TTVQMNAAIKVATDA

-801 NAADDAKKKA
+801 NAADDATKKA
-811 DAAEKNAKDDTT
+811 NAAEKNAKDDTT

-833 QMNSAIK
+833 
-840 VATDAITLGVSQTYV
+840 
-855 TQKTYEV
+855 
-862 GISNAADDA
+862 
-871 KKKADA
+871 
-877 AEKNAKD
+877 
-884 DTTKKL
+884 
-890 TAYSSTKE
+890 
-898 MNAAIQVA
+898 
-906 IDGITS
+906 
-912 TVNQKISEI
+912 
-921 QIGGRNLVKNS
+921 
-932 ATLDGQWSGV
+932 
-942 GGFVGSTT
+942 
-950 VVDDSDALCK
+950 
-960 KHIETRCTT
+960 
-969 AGSGPHYPVFGKTV
+969 
-983 NKIGKTYTWS
+983 
-993 FWAKC
+993 
-998 SASKTGSVGHECG
+998 
-1011 GQTNISLT
+1011 
-1019 TDWKKFSH
+1019 
-1027 TWTYTDGQYSSFTFY
+1027 
-1042 LDFKVGEVLYIRDFK
+1042 
-1057 IEEGNKASSWS
+1057 
-1068 PAPEDFDASVAAVD
+1068 
-1082 GKFANYS
+1082 
-1089 TTSQIESKIEQAKK
+1089 
-1103 SITASVSETY
+1103 
-1113 VTKTTYSN
+1113 
-1121 GISAAADDASRK
+1121 
-1133 ATAAETNAKND
+1133 
-1144 TANKLKGYS
+1144 
-1153 TTEQMNAAIKVA
+1153 QMNAAIKVA

-1353 SASTLRGYD
+1353 SASTLRGYG

>member
-128 EERKQFTL
+128 EERKQFAL

-510 IKNTENRIVLSASSL
+510 IKNTENRIVLSASSM

-738 AIAAAEKAAGLAE
+738 AIAAAEKAAGMAE
-751 KNAKDDTTNRLKSYS
+751 ENAKQDTADKLKSYS
-766 TTVQMNSAIKVATDA
+766 TTVQMNAAIKVATDA

-833 QMNSAIK
+833 QMN
-840 VATDAITLGVSQTYV
+840 
-855 TQKTYEV
+855 
-862 GISNAADDA
+862 
-871 KKKADA
+871 
-877 AEKNAKD
+877 
-884 DTTKKL
+884 
-890 TAYSSTKE
+890 
-898 MNAAIQVA
+898 
-906 IDGITS
+906 
-912 TVNQKISEI
+912 
-921 QIGGRNLVKNS
+921 
-932 ATLDGQWSGV
+932 
-942 GGFVGSTT
+942 
-950 VVDDSDALCK
+950 
-960 KHIETRCTT
+960 
-969 AGSGPHYPVFGKTV
+969 
-983 NKIGKTYTWS
+983 
-993 FWAKC
+993 
-998 SASKTGSVGHECG
+998 
-1011 GQTNISLT
+1011 
-1019 TDWKKFSH
+1019 
-1027 TWTYTDGQYSSFTFY
+1027 
-1042 LDFKVGEVLYIRDFK
+1042 
-1057 IEEGNKASSWS
+1057 
-1068 PAPEDFDASVAAVD
+1068 
-1082 GKFANYS
+1082 
-1089 TTSQIESKIEQAKK
+1089 
-1103 SITASVSETY
+1103 
-1113 VTKTTYSN
+1113 
-1121 GISAAADDASRK
+1121 
-1133 ATAAETNAKND
+1133 
-1144 TANKLKGYS
+1144 
-1153 TTEQMNAAIKVA
+1153 AAIKIA

-1180 TTYES
+1180 TTYDA
-1185 GISSAKDD
+1185 GISSAKTD
-1193 ATKKANTAEKNAKDA
+1193 ATNKANAAEKNAKDA

-1300 NCEITRKGDVFALSP
+1300 NCEITRQGDVFALSP

-1327 SIGVELSKKSYSMI
+1327 SIGVDLSQKSYSMI
-1341 MGYVGKDIFVGE
+1341 MGYVGKDVFVGE
-1353 SASTLRGYD
+1353 STSTLRGYG

-1444 GPGELYIES
+1444 GPGELYVES

-1461 LVKGTPKLEFYWEV
+1461 LVKGTPKLEFYWEA

-1517 CEMEKDENEVRDEQ
+1517 CEMEKGENEVRDEQ
-1531 SNLIE
+1531 NNLIE

>member
-801 NAADDAKKKA
+801 NAADDA
-811 DAAEKNAKDDTT
+811 
-823 NRLKSYSTTV
+823 
-833 QMNSAIK
+833 
-840 VATDAITLGVSQTYV
+840 
-855 TQKTYEV
+855 
-862 GISNAADDA
+862 
-871 KKKADA
+871 
-877 AEKNAKD
+877 
-884 DTTKKL
+884 
-890 TAYSSTKE
+890 
-898 MNAAIQVA
+898 
-906 IDGITS
+906 
-912 TVNQKISEI
+912 
-921 QIGGRNLVKNS
+921 
-932 ATLDGQWSGV
+932 
-942 GGFVGSTT
+942 
-950 VVDDSDALCK
+950 
-960 KHIETRCTT
+960 
-969 AGSGPHYPVFGKTV
+969 
-983 NKIGKTYTWS
+983 
-993 FWAKC
+993 
-998 SASKTGSVGHECG
+998 
-1011 GQTNISLT
+1011 
-1019 TDWKKFSH
+1019 
-1027 TWTYTDGQYSSFTFY
+1027 
-1042 LDFKVGEVLYIRDFK
+1042 
-1057 IEEGNKASSWS
+1057 
-1068 PAPEDFDASVAAVD
+1068 
-1082 GKFANYS
+1082 
-1089 TTSQIESKIEQAKK
+1089 
-1103 SITASVSETY
+1103 
-1113 VTKTTYSN
+1113 
-1121 GISAAADDASRK
+1121 SRK

-1153 TTEQMNAAIKVA
+1153 TTGQMNAAIKVA

-1353 SASTLRGYD
+1353 SASTLRGYG

>member
-336 SSITVYLTNLSK
+336 SSITVYLTDLSK

-840 VATDAITLGVSQTYV
+840 VATD
-855 TQKTYEV
+855 
-862 GISNAADDA
+862 
-871 KKKADA
+871 
-877 AEKNAKD
+877 
-884 DTTKKL
+884 
-890 TAYSSTKE
+890 
-898 MNAAIQVA
+898 
-906 IDGITS
+906 
-912 TVNQKISEI
+912 
-921 QIGGRNLVKNS
+921 
-932 ATLDGQWSGV
+932 
-942 GGFVGSTT
+942 
-950 VVDDSDALCK
+950 
-960 KHIETRCTT
+960 
-969 AGSGPHYPVFGKTV
+969 
-983 NKIGKTYTWS
+983 
-993 FWAKC
+993 
-998 SASKTGSVGHECG
+998 
-1011 GQTNISLT
+1011 
-1019 TDWKKFSH
+1019 
-1027 TWTYTDGQYSSFTFY
+1027 
-1042 LDFKVGEVLYIRDFK
+1042 
-1057 IEEGNKASSWS
+1057 
-1068 PAPEDFDASVAAVD
+1068 
-1082 GKFANYS
+1082 
-1089 TTSQIESKIEQAKK
+1089 
-1103 SITASVSETY
+1103 
-1113 VTKTTYSN
+1113 
-1121 GISAAADDASRK
+1121 
-1133 ATAAETNAKND
+1133 
-1144 TANKLKGYS
+1144 
-1153 TTEQMNAAIKVA
+1153 
-1165 TDGITSNVSKTYVTQ
+1165 GITSNVSKTYVTQ

-1353 SASTLRGYD
+1353 SASTLRGYG

-1420 VYLENDF
+1420 VYLEDDF

>member
-8 VDGKEYTLHNPKI
+8 AADGKEYTLHNPKI

-36 VNGQASF
+36 VNGQAGF

-101 VQRPNVYHNISVRD
+101 VQRPAVYHNISVRD

-128 EERKQFTL
+128 ETRKQFAL

-155 STRDTLKTKLV
+155 TSRDTLKKKLV
-166 ERLGGHLVIRKENGV
+166 ERLGGHLVVRKEDGI
-181 RYLDYLSDDDFY
+181 RYLDYLSDTDFY

-218 VTCVIPLGATLE
+218 VTCVIPLGATQE

-249 VDYVSSSEAIA
+249 VDYVSDSDAVA
-260 AYGKICKTVTWDDVT
+260 AYGKIYKTVTWDDVT

-291 QFENMVLNIKAVDL
+291 QFENMVLNLKAIDL
-305 NLIDS
+305 NLTD
-310 ATQEFEVGDLIRC
+310 AEVQEFEVGDLIHC
-323 ISPPHGLDTNMPL
+323 VSPPHGLDSNIPL
-336 SSITVYLTNLSK
+336 SSITVYLTDFAK
-348 NTVTLGSEKSNST
+348 NTVTLGTEKTNST

-371 KLDETIKSIPG
+371 QLDETIKSIPG

-419 AGAKTATNLWRWGLG
+419 PGAKTATNLWRWGLG

-440 HGYDGPI
+440 QGYDGPI
-447 DGIALTMNGQING
+447 DGVALTMDGKING
-460 KMLMANSVTAEKIDV
+460 GMLMVQSVTAEKIDV
-475 AYTETIEGAI
+475 
-485 SDAAASSNE
+485 E
-494 YTDKQQ
+494 YTKSIEDSISEAESSANKYTDSQ
-500 KLLKEEVGTA
+500 KDLLKQEVGTA
-510 IKNTENRIVLSASSL
+510 IKNTENSIVLSASSL

-548 SISGTGANAKVELTE
+548 SISGTGANAKLELTE

-576 SATVQIKQSVGTLEA
+576 SSTVQIKQSVGTLEP
-591 SIYTICCDAAF
+591 STYTICCDAAF

-612 VGFSDSAATNDL
+612 VGFSDSAATDDL
-624 SSYSPGTF
+624 SSYSPGAF
-632 RVFKHSVKTSEEK
+632 RVFKHIVKTSEEK

-669 EDLAEIVDNVNSSLK
+669 EDLTEIVDNVSANLK
-684 IEIDNVAINV
+684 VEVDNVAINV
-694 DKKFRDYSTTEETSS
+694 DKKFQDYSTTEETSS
-709 MIQTKINE
+709 MIQTKIGE
-717 INLAISNAYATKDQ
+717 INLAISNSYATKDQ

-766 TTVQMNSAIKVATDA
+766 TTVEMNSAIE
-781 ITLGVS
+781 L
-787 QTYVTQKT
+787 
-795 YEVGIS
+795 
-801 NAADDAKKKA
+801 AAD
-811 DAAEKNAKDDTT
+811 
-823 NRLKSYSTTV
+823 S
-833 QMNSAIK
+833 
-840 VATDAITLGVSQTYV
+840 
-855 TQKTYEV
+855 
-862 GISNAADDA
+862 
-871 KKKADA
+871 
-877 AEKNAKD
+877 
-884 DTTKKL
+884 
-890 TAYSSTKE
+890 
-898 MNAAIQVA
+898 
-906 IDGITS
+906 ITS
-912 TVNQKISEI
+912 TVS
-921 QIGGRNLVKNS
+921 
-932 ATLDGQWSGV
+932 
-942 GGFVGSTT
+942 
-950 VVDDSDALCK
+950 
-960 KHIETRCTT
+960 
-969 AGSGPHYPVFGKTV
+969 
-983 NKIGKTYTWS
+983 KTYTTIKTYEAGIAD
-993 FWAKC
+993 AK
-998 SASKTGSVGHECG
+998 S
-1011 GQTNISLT
+1011 
-1019 TDWKKFSH
+1019 
-1027 TWTYTDGQYSSFTFY
+1027 
-1042 LDFKVGEVLYIRDFK
+1042 
-1057 IEEGNKASSWS
+1057 
-1068 PAPEDFDASVAAVD
+1068 DAST
-1082 GKFANYS
+1082 KANNALNS
-1089 TTSQIESKIEQAKK
+1089 AKADATT
-1103 SITASVSETY
+1103 
-1113 VTKTTYSN
+1113 
-1121 GISAAADDASRK
+1121 K
-1133 ATAAETNAKND
+1133 ANAAETNAKND
-1144 TANKLKGYS
+1144 TANKLK
-1153 TTEQMNAAIKVA
+1153 
-1165 TDGITSNVSKTYVTQ
+1165 
-1180 TTYES
+1180 
-1185 GISSAKDD
+1185 
-1193 ATKKANTAEKNAKDA
+1193 
-1208 TANSL
+1208 
-1213 KSYSTTE
+1213 SYSTTTE
-1220 QMNSA
+1220 MNTA

-1231 SIETEVSKKVGS
+1231 SIETEVSKKVNGD
-1243 TEIISKINQSPES
+1243 EIISKINQSAES

-1283 AETKALKIT
+1283 AETKSLKIT

-1315 KFVSGMYLSNEV
+1315 NFVSGMYLSNEV
-1327 SIGVELSKKSYSMI
+1327 SIGVDLSQKSYSMI
-1341 MGYVGKDIFVGE
+1341 MGYVGKDVFVGE
-1353 SASTLRGYD
+1353 STSTLRGYG

-1444 GPGELYIES
+1444 GPGELYVES

-1461 LVKGTPKLEFYWEV
+1461 LVKGTPKLEFYWEA

-1517 CEMEKDENEVRDEQ
+1517 CEMEKGENEVRDEQ
-1531 SNLIE
+1531 NNLIE

>member
-694 DKKFRDYSTTEETSS
+694 DKKFRNYSTTEETSS

-766 TTVQMNSAIKVATDA
+766 TTVQMNAAIKVATDA

-801 NAADDAKKKA
+801 NAADDATKKA
-811 DAAEKNAKDDTT
+811 N
-823 NRLKSYSTTV
+823 
-833 QMNSAIK
+833 
-840 VATDAITLGVSQTYV
+840 
-855 TQKTYEV
+855 
-862 GISNAADDA
+862 
-871 KKKADA
+871 A

-906 IDGITS
+906 IDDITS

-932 ATLDGQWSGV
+932 ATLDGQWSGA

-969 AGSGPHYPVFGKTV
+969 AGSGPHYPVFGKTA

-1027 TWTYTDGQYSSFTFY
+1027 TWIYTDGQYSSFTFY
-1042 LDFKVGEVLYIRDFK
+1042 LGFKVGEVLYIRDFK

-1082 GKFANYS
+1082 GKFASYS
-1089 TTSQIESKIEQAKK
+1089 TTAQVESKIEQARK

-1113 VTKTTYSN
+1113 VTKTVYSN
-1121 GISAAADDASRK
+1121 GISAAAKDASDK
-1133 ATAAETNAKND
+1133 AAAAESNAKKD
-1144 TANKLKGYS
+1144 AADKLKSYS
-1153 TTEQMNAAIKVA
+1153 TTEQMNAAIKIA

-1180 TTYES
+1180 TTYDA
-1185 GISSAKDD
+1185 GISSAKTD
-1193 ATKKANTAEKNAKDA
+1193 ATNKANAAEKNAKDA

-1225 IKQKAD
+1225 IKQKSD

-1341 MGYVGKDIFVGE
+1341 MGYVGKDVFAGE
-1353 SASTLRGYD
+1353 STSTLRGYG

-1444 GPGELYIES
+1444 GPGELYVES

-1461 LVKGTPKLEFYWEV
+1461 LVKGTPKLEFYWEA

>member
-336 SSITVYLTNLSK
+336 SSITVYLTDLSK

-795 YEVGIS
+795 YEVGVS

-833 QMNSAIK
+833 QMNS
-840 VATDAITLGVSQTYV
+840 
-855 TQKTYEV
+855 
-862 GISNAADDA
+862 
-871 KKKADA
+871 
-877 AEKNAKD
+877 
-884 DTTKKL
+884 
-890 TAYSSTKE
+890 
-898 MNAAIQVA
+898 
-906 IDGITS
+906 
-912 TVNQKISEI
+912 
-921 QIGGRNLVKNS
+921 
-932 ATLDGQWSGV
+932 
-942 GGFVGSTT
+942 
-950 VVDDSDALCK
+950 
-960 KHIETRCTT
+960 
-969 AGSGPHYPVFGKTV
+969 
-983 NKIGKTYTWS
+983 
-993 FWAKC
+993 
-998 SASKTGSVGHECG
+998 
-1011 GQTNISLT
+1011 
-1019 TDWKKFSH
+1019 
-1027 TWTYTDGQYSSFTFY
+1027 
-1042 LDFKVGEVLYIRDFK
+1042 
-1057 IEEGNKASSWS
+1057 
-1068 PAPEDFDASVAAVD
+1068 
-1082 GKFANYS
+1082 
-1089 TTSQIESKIEQAKK
+1089 
-1103 SITASVSETY
+1103 
-1113 VTKTTYSN
+1113 
-1121 GISAAADDASRK
+1121 
-1133 ATAAETNAKND
+1133 
-1144 TANKLKGYS
+1144 
-1153 TTEQMNAAIKVA
+1153 AIKVA

-1353 SASTLRGYD
+1353 SASTLRGYG

-1384 IHTDDGRNAE
+1384 IHPDDGRNAE

-1420 VYLENDF
+1420 VYLEDDF

>member
-602 EDGKQPANLQ
+602 EDRKQSANLQ

-801 NAADDAKKKA
+801 NAADDATKKA
-811 DAAEKNAKDDTT
+811 NAAEKNAKDDTT

-833 QMNSAIK
+833 
-840 VATDAITLGVSQTYV
+840 
-855 TQKTYEV
+855 
-862 GISNAADDA
+862 
-871 KKKADA
+871 
-877 AEKNAKD
+877 
-884 DTTKKL
+884 
-890 TAYSSTKE
+890 
-898 MNAAIQVA
+898 
-906 IDGITS
+906 
-912 TVNQKISEI
+912 
-921 QIGGRNLVKNS
+921 
-932 ATLDGQWSGV
+932 
-942 GGFVGSTT
+942 
-950 VVDDSDALCK
+950 
-960 KHIETRCTT
+960 
-969 AGSGPHYPVFGKTV
+969 
-983 NKIGKTYTWS
+983 
-993 FWAKC
+993 
-998 SASKTGSVGHECG
+998 
-1011 GQTNISLT
+1011 
-1019 TDWKKFSH
+1019 
-1027 TWTYTDGQYSSFTFY
+1027 
-1042 LDFKVGEVLYIRDFK
+1042 
-1057 IEEGNKASSWS
+1057 
-1068 PAPEDFDASVAAVD
+1068 
-1082 GKFANYS
+1082 
-1089 TTSQIESKIEQAKK
+1089 
-1103 SITASVSETY
+1103 
-1113 VTKTTYSN
+1113 
-1121 GISAAADDASRK
+1121 
-1133 ATAAETNAKND
+1133 
-1144 TANKLKGYS
+1144 
-1153 TTEQMNAAIKVA
+1153 QMNAAIKVA

-1353 SASTLRGYD
+1353 SASTLRGYG

>member
-602 EDGKQPANLQ
+602 EDRKQPANLQ

-801 NAADDAKKKA
+801 NAADDATKKA
-811 DAAEKNAKDDTT
+811 NAAEKNAKDDTT

-871 KKKADA
+871 TKKANA

-884 DTTKKL
+884 DTTNRLKS
-890 TAYSSTKE
+890 Y
-898 MNAAIQVA
+898 
-906 IDGITS
+906 
-912 TVNQKISEI
+912 
-921 QIGGRNLVKNS
+921 
-932 ATLDGQWSGV
+932 
-942 GGFVGSTT
+942 STT
-950 VVDDSDALCK
+950 V
-960 KHIETRCTT
+960 
-969 AGSGPHYPVFGKTV
+969 
-983 NKIGKTYTWS
+983 
-993 FWAKC
+993 
-998 SASKTGSVGHECG
+998 
-1011 GQTNISLT
+1011 
-1019 TDWKKFSH
+1019 
-1027 TWTYTDGQYSSFTFY
+1027 
-1042 LDFKVGEVLYIRDFK
+1042 
-1057 IEEGNKASSWS
+1057 
-1068 PAPEDFDASVAAVD
+1068 
-1082 GKFANYS
+1082 
-1089 TTSQIESKIEQAKK
+1089 
-1103 SITASVSETY
+1103 
-1113 VTKTTYSN
+1113 
-1121 GISAAADDASRK
+1121 
-1133 ATAAETNAKND
+1133 
-1144 TANKLKGYS
+1144 
-1153 TTEQMNAAIKVA
+1153 QMNAAIKVA

-1353 SASTLRGYD
+1353 SASTLRGYG

>member
-336 SSITVYLTNLSK
+336 SSITVYLTELSK

-538 EQETLAIGNF
+538 EQETLAIDNF

-840 VATDAITLGVSQTYV
+840 VATD
-855 TQKTYEV
+855 
-862 GISNAADDA
+862 
-871 KKKADA
+871 
-877 AEKNAKD
+877 
-884 DTTKKL
+884 
-890 TAYSSTKE
+890 
-898 MNAAIQVA
+898 
-906 IDGITS
+906 
-912 TVNQKISEI
+912 
-921 QIGGRNLVKNS
+921 
-932 ATLDGQWSGV
+932 
-942 GGFVGSTT
+942 
-950 VVDDSDALCK
+950 
-960 KHIETRCTT
+960 
-969 AGSGPHYPVFGKTV
+969 
-983 NKIGKTYTWS
+983 
-993 FWAKC
+993 
-998 SASKTGSVGHECG
+998 
-1011 GQTNISLT
+1011 
-1019 TDWKKFSH
+1019 
-1027 TWTYTDGQYSSFTFY
+1027 
-1042 LDFKVGEVLYIRDFK
+1042 
-1057 IEEGNKASSWS
+1057 
-1068 PAPEDFDASVAAVD
+1068 
-1082 GKFANYS
+1082 
-1089 TTSQIESKIEQAKK
+1089 
-1103 SITASVSETY
+1103 
-1113 VTKTTYSN
+1113 
-1121 GISAAADDASRK
+1121 
-1133 ATAAETNAKND
+1133 
-1144 TANKLKGYS
+1144 
-1153 TTEQMNAAIKVA
+1153 
-1165 TDGITSNVSKTYVTQ
+1165 GITSNVSKTYVTQ

-1353 SASTLRGYD
+1353 SASTLRGYG

>member
-21 RNLIVGDPYYQKGDN
+21 RNLIVGDPYYRKGDN

-336 SSITVYLTNLSK
+336 SSITVYLTALSK

-460 KMLMANSVTAEKIDV
+460 KMLMANSVAAEKIDV

-694 DKKFRDYSTTEETSS
+694 DKKFRNYSTTEETSS

-766 TTVQMNSAIKVATDA
+766 TTVQMNAAIKVATDA

-801 NAADDAKKKA
+801 NAADDATKKA
-811 DAAEKNAKDDTT
+811 NAAEKNAKDDTT

-833 QMNSAIK
+833 
-840 VATDAITLGVSQTYV
+840 
-855 TQKTYEV
+855 
-862 GISNAADDA
+862 
-871 KKKADA
+871 
-877 AEKNAKD
+877 
-884 DTTKKL
+884 
-890 TAYSSTKE
+890 
-898 MNAAIQVA
+898 
-906 IDGITS
+906 
-912 TVNQKISEI
+912 
-921 QIGGRNLVKNS
+921 
-932 ATLDGQWSGV
+932 
-942 GGFVGSTT
+942 
-950 VVDDSDALCK
+950 
-960 KHIETRCTT
+960 
-969 AGSGPHYPVFGKTV
+969 
-983 NKIGKTYTWS
+983 
-993 FWAKC
+993 
-998 SASKTGSVGHECG
+998 
-1011 GQTNISLT
+1011 
-1019 TDWKKFSH
+1019 
-1027 TWTYTDGQYSSFTFY
+1027 
-1042 LDFKVGEVLYIRDFK
+1042 
-1057 IEEGNKASSWS
+1057 
-1068 PAPEDFDASVAAVD
+1068 
-1082 GKFANYS
+1082 
-1089 TTSQIESKIEQAKK
+1089 
-1103 SITASVSETY
+1103 
-1113 VTKTTYSN
+1113 
-1121 GISAAADDASRK
+1121 
-1133 ATAAETNAKND
+1133 
-1144 TANKLKGYS
+1144 
-1153 TTEQMNAAIKVA
+1153 QMNAAIKVA

-1353 SASTLRGYD
+1353 SASTLRGYG

>member
-81 DSKGVKKVFVEGEL
+81 DSKGVKKVVVEGEL

-602 EDGKQPANLQ
+602 EDRKQPANLQ

-840 VATDAITLGVSQTYV
+840 VATD
-855 TQKTYEV
+855 
-862 GISNAADDA
+862 
-871 KKKADA
+871 
-877 AEKNAKD
+877 
-884 DTTKKL
+884 
-890 TAYSSTKE
+890 
-898 MNAAIQVA
+898 
-906 IDGITS
+906 
-912 TVNQKISEI
+912 
-921 QIGGRNLVKNS
+921 
-932 ATLDGQWSGV
+932 
-942 GGFVGSTT
+942 
-950 VVDDSDALCK
+950 
-960 KHIETRCTT
+960 
-969 AGSGPHYPVFGKTV
+969 
-983 NKIGKTYTWS
+983 
-993 FWAKC
+993 
-998 SASKTGSVGHECG
+998 
-1011 GQTNISLT
+1011 
-1019 TDWKKFSH
+1019 
-1027 TWTYTDGQYSSFTFY
+1027 
-1042 LDFKVGEVLYIRDFK
+1042 
-1057 IEEGNKASSWS
+1057 
-1068 PAPEDFDASVAAVD
+1068 
-1082 GKFANYS
+1082 
-1089 TTSQIESKIEQAKK
+1089 
-1103 SITASVSETY
+1103 
-1113 VTKTTYSN
+1113 
-1121 GISAAADDASRK
+1121 
-1133 ATAAETNAKND
+1133 
-1144 TANKLKGYS
+1144 
-1153 TTEQMNAAIKVA
+1153 
-1165 TDGITSNVSKTYVTQ
+1165 GITSNVSKTYVTQ

-1353 SASTLRGYD
+1353 SASTLRGYG

-1384 IHTDDGRNAE
+1384 IHTDDRRNAE

-1517 CEMEKDENEVRDEQ
+1517 YEMEKDENEVRDEQ

>member
-8 VDGKEYTLHNPKI
+8 TADGKEYTLHNPKI

-36 VNGQASF
+36 VNGQAGF

-101 VQRPNVYHNISVRD
+101 VQRPAVYHNISVRD

-128 EERKQFTL
+128 ETRKQFAL

-155 STRDTLKTKLV
+155 TSRDTLKKKLV
-166 ERLGGHLVIRKENGV
+166 ERLGGHLVVRKEDGI
-181 RYLDYLSDDDFY
+181 RYLDYLSDTDFY

-218 VTCVIPLGATLE
+218 VTCVIPLGATQE

-249 VDYVSSSEAIA
+249 VDYVSDSDAVA
-260 AYGKICKTVTWDDVT
+260 AYGKIYKTVTWDDVT

-291 QFENMVLNIKAVDL
+291 QFENMVLNLKAIDL
-305 NLIDS
+305 NLTD
-310 ATQEFEVGDLIRC
+310 AEVQEFEVGDLIHC
-323 ISPPHGLDTNMPL
+323 VSPPHGLDSNIPL
-336 SSITVYLTNLSK
+336 SSITVYLTDYAK
-348 NTVTLGSEKSNST
+348 NTVTLGTEKTNST

-371 KLDETIKSIPG
+371 QLDETIKSIPG

-419 AGAKTATNLWRWGLG
+419 PGAKTATNLWRWGLG

-485 SDAAASSNE
+485 SDAATSSNE

-510 IKNTENRIVLSASSL
+510 IKNTENRVVLSASSL

-548 SISGTGANAKVELTE
+548 SISGTGVNAKLELTE

-576 SATVQIKQSVGTLEA
+576 PSTVQIKQSVGTLEP
-591 SIYTICCDAAF
+591 STYTICCDAAF

-612 VGFSDSAATNDL
+612 VGFSDSAATDDL
-624 SSYSPGTF
+624 SSYSPGAF
-632 RVFKHSVKTSEEK
+632 RVFKHIVKTSEEK

-669 EDLAEIVDNVNSSLK
+669 EDLTEIVDNVSANLK
-684 IEIDNVAINV
+684 VEIDNVTINV
-694 DKKFRDYSTTEETSS
+694 DKKFQGYSTTEETSS
-709 MIQTKINE
+709 MIQTKIDE
-717 INLAISNAYATKDQ
+717 INLAISNSYATKDQ

-766 TTVQMNSAIKVATDA
+766 TTVEMNSAIE
-781 ITLGVS
+781 L
-787 QTYVTQKT
+787 
-795 YEVGIS
+795 
-801 NAADDAKKKA
+801 AAD
-811 DAAEKNAKDDTT
+811 
-823 NRLKSYSTTV
+823 S
-833 QMNSAIK
+833 
-840 VATDAITLGVSQTYV
+840 
-855 TQKTYEV
+855 
-862 GISNAADDA
+862 
-871 KKKADA
+871 
-877 AEKNAKD
+877 
-884 DTTKKL
+884 
-890 TAYSSTKE
+890 
-898 MNAAIQVA
+898 
-906 IDGITS
+906 ITS
-912 TVNQKISEI
+912 TVS
-921 QIGGRNLVKNS
+921 
-932 ATLDGQWSGV
+932 
-942 GGFVGSTT
+942 
-950 VVDDSDALCK
+950 
-960 KHIETRCTT
+960 
-969 AGSGPHYPVFGKTV
+969 
-983 NKIGKTYTWS
+983 KTYTTIKTYEDGIAD
-993 FWAKC
+993 AK
-998 SASKTGSVGHECG
+998 S
-1011 GQTNISLT
+1011 
-1019 TDWKKFSH
+1019 
-1027 TWTYTDGQYSSFTFY
+1027 
-1042 LDFKVGEVLYIRDFK
+1042 
-1057 IEEGNKASSWS
+1057 
-1068 PAPEDFDASVAAVD
+1068 DAST
-1082 GKFANYS
+1082 KANNALNS
-1089 TTSQIESKIEQAKK
+1089 AKADATT
-1103 SITASVSETY
+1103 
-1113 VTKTTYSN
+1113 
-1121 GISAAADDASRK
+1121 K
-1133 ATAAETNAKND
+1133 ANAAETNAKND
-1144 TANKLKGYS
+1144 TANKLK
-1153 TTEQMNAAIKVA
+1153 
-1165 TDGITSNVSKTYVTQ
+1165 
-1180 TTYES
+1180 
-1185 GISSAKDD
+1185 
-1193 ATKKANTAEKNAKDA
+1193 
-1208 TANSL
+1208 
-1213 KSYSTTE
+1213 SYSTTTE
-1220 QMNSA
+1220 MNTA

-1231 SIETEVSKKVGS
+1231 SIEAEVSKKVNGD
-1243 TEIISKINQSPES
+1243 EIVSKINQSAES
-1256 VAINASKISLNGAVT
+1256 VAIDASKISLNGAVT

-1283 AETKALKIT
+1283 AETKSLKIT

-1300 NCEITRKGDVFALSP
+1300 NCEITRKGDVFAMSP
-1315 KFVSGMYLSNEV
+1315 NFVSGMYLSNEV
-1327 SIGVELSKKSYSMI
+1327 SIGVDLSQKSYSMI
-1341 MGYVGKDIFVGE
+1341 MGYVGKDVFVGE
-1353 SASTLRGYD
+1353 ATSTLRGYG

-1444 GPGELYIES
+1444 GPGELYVES

-1461 LVKGTPKLEFYWEV
+1461 LVKGTPKLEFYWEA
-1475 RVRQKGCRD
+1475 RARQKGCRD

-1517 CEMEKDENEVRDEQ
+1517 YEMEKGENEVRDEQ
-1531 SNLIE
+1531 NNLIE

>member
-8 VDGKEYTLHNPKI
+8 TADGKEYTLHNPKI

-36 VNGQASF
+36 VNGQAGF

-101 VQRPNVYHNISVRD
+101 VQRPAVYHSISVRD

-128 EERKQFTL
+128 ETRKQFSL

-155 STRDTLKTKLV
+155 TSRDTLKKKLV
-166 ERLGGHLVIRKENGV
+166 ERLGGHLVVRKEDGI
-181 RYLDYLSDDDFY
+181 RYLDYLSDTDFY

-218 VTCVIPLGATLE
+218 VTCVIPLGATQE

-249 VDYVSSSEAIA
+249 VDYVSDSDAVA
-260 AYGKICKTVTWDDVT
+260 AYGKIYKTVTWDDVT

-291 QFENMVLNIKAVDL
+291 QFENMVLNLKAIDL
-305 NLIDS
+305 NLTD
-310 ATQEFEVGDLIRC
+310 AEVQEFEVGDLIHC
-323 ISPPHGLDTNMPL
+323 VSPPHGLDSNIPL
-336 SSITVYLTNLSK
+336 SSITVYLTDFAK
-348 NTVTLGSEKSNST
+348 NTVTLGTEKTNST

-371 KLDETIKSIPG
+371 QLDETIKSIPG

-419 AGAKTATNLWRWGLG
+419 PGAKTATNLWRWGLG

-485 SDAAASSNE
+485 SDAATSSNE

-510 IKNTENRIVLSASSL
+510 IKNTENRVVLYASSL

-548 SISGTGANAKVELTE
+548 SISGTGANAKLELTE

-576 SATVQIKQSVGTLEA
+576 PATVQIKQSVGTLEP
-591 SIYTICCDAAF
+591 STYTIGCDAAF

-612 VGFSDSAATNDL
+612 VGFSDSAATDDL
-624 SSYSPGTF
+624 SSYSPGAF
-632 RVFKHSVKTSEEK
+632 RVFKHIVKTSEEK

-669 EDLAEIVDNVNSSLK
+669 KDLTEIVDNVSANLK
-684 IEIDNVAINV
+684 VEIDNVAINV
-694 DKKFRDYSTTEETSS
+694 DKKFQDYSTT
-709 MIQTKINE
+709 I
-717 INLAISNAYATKDQ
+717 
-731 LTDKYKD
+731 
-738 AIAAAEKAAGLAE
+738 
-751 KNAKDDTTNRLKSYS
+751 
-766 TTVQMNSAIKVATDA
+766 
-781 ITLGVS
+781 
-787 QTYVTQKT
+787 
-795 YEVGIS
+795 
-801 NAADDAKKKA
+801 
-811 DAAEKNAKDDTT
+811 
-823 NRLKSYSTTV
+823 
-833 QMNSAIK
+833 
-840 VATDAITLGVSQTYV
+840 
-855 TQKTYEV
+855 
-862 GISNAADDA
+862 
-871 KKKADA
+871 
-877 AEKNAKD
+877 
-884 DTTKKL
+884 
-890 TAYSSTKE
+890 E
-898 MNAAIQVA
+898 MN
-906 IDGITS
+906 T
-912 TVNQKISEI
+912 
-921 QIGGRNLVKNS
+921 
-932 ATLDGQWSGV
+932 
-942 GGFVGSTT
+942 
-950 VVDDSDALCK
+950 
-960 KHIETRCTT
+960 
-969 AGSGPHYPVFGKTV
+969 
-983 NKIGKTYTWS
+983 
-993 FWAKC
+993 
-998 SASKTGSVGHECG
+998 
-1011 GQTNISLT
+1011 
-1019 TDWKKFSH
+1019 
-1027 TWTYTDGQYSSFTFY
+1027 
-1042 LDFKVGEVLYIRDFK
+1042 
-1057 IEEGNKASSWS
+1057 
-1068 PAPEDFDASVAAVD
+1068 
-1082 GKFANYS
+1082 
-1089 TTSQIESKIEQAKK
+1089 
-1103 SITASVSETY
+1103 
-1113 VTKTTYSN
+1113 
-1121 GISAAADDASRK
+1121 
-1133 ATAAETNAKND
+1133 
-1144 TANKLKGYS
+1144 
-1153 TTEQMNAAIKVA
+1153 
-1165 TDGITSNVSKTYVTQ
+1165 
-1180 TTYES
+1180 
-1185 GISSAKDD
+1185 
-1193 ATKKANTAEKNAKDA
+1193 
-1208 TANSL
+1208 
-1213 KSYSTTE
+1213 
-1220 QMNSA
+1220 A

-1231 SIETEVSKKVGS
+1231 SIETEVSKKVNGD
-1243 TEIISKINQSPES
+1243 EIISKINQSAES

-1283 AETKALKIT
+1283 AETKSLKIT

-1300 NCEITRKGDVFALSP
+1300 NCEITRKGDVFAMSP
-1315 KFVSGMYLSNEV
+1315 NFVSGMYLSNEV
-1327 SIGVELSKKSYSMI
+1327 SIGVDLSQKSYSMI
-1341 MGYVGKDIFVGE
+1341 MGYVGKDVFVGE
-1353 SASTLRGYD
+1353 STSTLRGYG
-1362 FTANNDIYAYG
+1362 FTATNDIYAYG

-1444 GPGELYIES
+1444 GPGELYVES

-1461 LVKGTPKLEFYWEV
+1461 VVKGTPKLEFYWEA
-1475 RVRQKGCRD
+1475 RARQKGCRD

-1517 CEMEKDENEVRDEQ
+1517 YEMEKGENEVRDEQ
-1531 SNLIE
+1531 NNLIE

>member
-602 EDGKQPANLQ
+602 EDRKQPANLQ

-766 TTVQMNSAIKVATDA
+766 TTVQMNS
-781 ITLGVS
+781 
-787 QTYVTQKT
+787 
-795 YEVGIS
+795 
-801 NAADDAKKKA
+801 
-811 DAAEKNAKDDTT
+811 
-823 NRLKSYSTTV
+823 
-833 QMNSAIK
+833 
-840 VATDAITLGVSQTYV
+840 
-855 TQKTYEV
+855 
-862 GISNAADDA
+862 
-871 KKKADA
+871 
-877 AEKNAKD
+877 
-884 DTTKKL
+884 
-890 TAYSSTKE
+890 
-898 MNAAIQVA
+898 
-906 IDGITS
+906 
-912 TVNQKISEI
+912 
-921 QIGGRNLVKNS
+921 
-932 ATLDGQWSGV
+932 
-942 GGFVGSTT
+942 
-950 VVDDSDALCK
+950 
-960 KHIETRCTT
+960 
-969 AGSGPHYPVFGKTV
+969 
-983 NKIGKTYTWS
+983 
-993 FWAKC
+993 
-998 SASKTGSVGHECG
+998 
-1011 GQTNISLT
+1011 
-1019 TDWKKFSH
+1019 
-1027 TWTYTDGQYSSFTFY
+1027 
-1042 LDFKVGEVLYIRDFK
+1042 
-1057 IEEGNKASSWS
+1057 
-1068 PAPEDFDASVAAVD
+1068 
-1082 GKFANYS
+1082 
-1089 TTSQIESKIEQAKK
+1089 
-1103 SITASVSETY
+1103 
-1113 VTKTTYSN
+1113 
-1121 GISAAADDASRK
+1121 
-1133 ATAAETNAKND
+1133 
-1144 TANKLKGYS
+1144 
-1153 TTEQMNAAIKVA
+1153 AIKVA

-1353 SASTLRGYD
+1353 SASTLRGYG

-1384 IHTDDGRNAE
+1384 IHTDDRRNAE

-1517 CEMEKDENEVRDEQ
+1517 YEMEKDENEVRDEQ

>member
-81 DSKGVKKVFVEGEL
+81 DSKGVKKVVVEGEL

-602 EDGKQPANLQ
+602 EDRKQPANLQ

-766 TTVQMNSAIKVATDA
+766 TTVQMNS
-781 ITLGVS
+781 
-787 QTYVTQKT
+787 
-795 YEVGIS
+795 
-801 NAADDAKKKA
+801 
-811 DAAEKNAKDDTT
+811 
-823 NRLKSYSTTV
+823 
-833 QMNSAIK
+833 
-840 VATDAITLGVSQTYV
+840 
-855 TQKTYEV
+855 
-862 GISNAADDA
+862 
-871 KKKADA
+871 
-877 AEKNAKD
+877 
-884 DTTKKL
+884 
-890 TAYSSTKE
+890 
-898 MNAAIQVA
+898 
-906 IDGITS
+906 
-912 TVNQKISEI
+912 
-921 QIGGRNLVKNS
+921 
-932 ATLDGQWSGV
+932 
-942 GGFVGSTT
+942 
-950 VVDDSDALCK
+950 
-960 KHIETRCTT
+960 
-969 AGSGPHYPVFGKTV
+969 
-983 NKIGKTYTWS
+983 
-993 FWAKC
+993 
-998 SASKTGSVGHECG
+998 
-1011 GQTNISLT
+1011 
-1019 TDWKKFSH
+1019 
-1027 TWTYTDGQYSSFTFY
+1027 
-1042 LDFKVGEVLYIRDFK
+1042 
-1057 IEEGNKASSWS
+1057 
-1068 PAPEDFDASVAAVD
+1068 
-1082 GKFANYS
+1082 
-1089 TTSQIESKIEQAKK
+1089 
-1103 SITASVSETY
+1103 
-1113 VTKTTYSN
+1113 
-1121 GISAAADDASRK
+1121 
-1133 ATAAETNAKND
+1133 
-1144 TANKLKGYS
+1144 
-1153 TTEQMNAAIKVA
+1153 AIKVA

-1353 SASTLRGYD
+1353 SASTLRGYG

-1384 IHTDDGRNAE
+1384 IHTDDRRNAE

-1517 CEMEKDENEVRDEQ
+1517 YEMEKDENEVRDEQ

>member
-694 DKKFRDYSTTEETSS
+694 DKKFRNYSTTEETSS

-766 TTVQMNSAIKVATDA
+766 TTV
-781 ITLGVS
+781 
-787 QTYVTQKT
+787 
-795 YEVGIS
+795 
-801 NAADDAKKKA
+801 
-811 DAAEKNAKDDTT
+811 
-823 NRLKSYSTTV
+823 
-833 QMNSAIK
+833 
-840 VATDAITLGVSQTYV
+840 
-855 TQKTYEV
+855 
-862 GISNAADDA
+862 
-871 KKKADA
+871 
-877 AEKNAKD
+877 
-884 DTTKKL
+884 
-890 TAYSSTKE
+890 
-898 MNAAIQVA
+898 
-906 IDGITS
+906 
-912 TVNQKISEI
+912 
-921 QIGGRNLVKNS
+921 
-932 ATLDGQWSGV
+932 
-942 GGFVGSTT
+942 
-950 VVDDSDALCK
+950 
-960 KHIETRCTT
+960 
-969 AGSGPHYPVFGKTV
+969 
-983 NKIGKTYTWS
+983 
-993 FWAKC
+993 
-998 SASKTGSVGHECG
+998 
-1011 GQTNISLT
+1011 
-1019 TDWKKFSH
+1019 
-1027 TWTYTDGQYSSFTFY
+1027 
-1042 LDFKVGEVLYIRDFK
+1042 
-1057 IEEGNKASSWS
+1057 
-1068 PAPEDFDASVAAVD
+1068 
-1082 GKFANYS
+1082 
-1089 TTSQIESKIEQAKK
+1089 
-1103 SITASVSETY
+1103 
-1113 VTKTTYSN
+1113 
-1121 GISAAADDASRK
+1121 
-1133 ATAAETNAKND
+1133 
-1144 TANKLKGYS
+1144 
-1153 TTEQMNAAIKVA
+1153 QMNAAIKVA

-1353 SASTLRGYD
+1353 SASTLRGYG

>member
-823 NRLKSYSTTV
+823 
-833 QMNSAIK
+833 
-840 VATDAITLGVSQTYV
+840 
-855 TQKTYEV
+855 
-862 GISNAADDA
+862 
-871 KKKADA
+871 
-877 AEKNAKD
+877 
-884 DTTKKL
+884 KKL

-898 MNAAIQVA
+898 
-906 IDGITS
+906 
-912 TVNQKISEI
+912 
-921 QIGGRNLVKNS
+921 
-932 ATLDGQWSGV
+932 
-942 GGFVGSTT
+942 
-950 VVDDSDALCK
+950 
-960 KHIETRCTT
+960 
-969 AGSGPHYPVFGKTV
+969 
-983 NKIGKTYTWS
+983 
-993 FWAKC
+993 
-998 SASKTGSVGHECG
+998 
-1011 GQTNISLT
+1011 
-1019 TDWKKFSH
+1019 
-1027 TWTYTDGQYSSFTFY
+1027 
-1042 LDFKVGEVLYIRDFK
+1042 
-1057 IEEGNKASSWS
+1057 
-1068 PAPEDFDASVAAVD
+1068 
-1082 GKFANYS
+1082 
-1089 TTSQIESKIEQAKK
+1089 
-1103 SITASVSETY
+1103 
-1113 VTKTTYSN
+1113 
-1121 GISAAADDASRK
+1121 
-1133 ATAAETNAKND
+1133 
-1144 TANKLKGYS
+1144 
-1153 TTEQMNAAIKVA
+1153 MNAAIKVA

-1327 SIGVELSKKSYSMI
+1327 SIGVELSKKSYSMV

-1353 SASTLRGYD
+1353 SASTLRGYG